1 MSEAEK
7 LYETLKSIQEPKGY
21 FFNEDRER
29 VMDLLEAL
37 LLNRKRYGYM
47 SCPCRLASGDREK
60 DRDILCP
67 CVYREPDV
75 AQYGS
80 CYCNLYVSR
89 EWNEGKMPREYV
101 PERRPPENSCESDES
116 VRSLAHGA
124 PLGPIASAD
133 RSAPRLSGFWSQAS
147 ASYEG
152 GEDSS
157 RYRSSPRTARML
169 SDMRMASRRRRFSVR
184 AARSCSRC
192 HRWRTGVANRAL
204 FRRRPDRRRRIT
216 RSESSRPQP
225 E

>member
-21 FFNEDRER
+21 FFNADRER

-60 DRDILCP
+60 DRDIVCP

-89 EWNEGKMPREYV
+89 EWNEGTMPREYV
-101 PERRPPENSCESDES
+101 PERRPPEKF
-116 VRSLAHGA
+116 
-124 PLGPIASAD
+124 P
-133 RSAPRLSGFWSQAS
+133 
-147 ASYEG
+147 
-152 GEDSS
+152 
-157 RYRSSPRTARML
+157 
-169 SDMRMASRRRRFSVR
+169 
-184 AARSCSRC
+184 
-192 HRWRTGVANRAL
+192 
-204 FRRRPDRRRRIT
+204 
-216 RSESSRPQP
+216 
-225 E
+225 